1 MKTLYGITNIQ
12 VYMTSDIDEL
22 NQFLLKHNGNIID
35 IQCTDKYF
43 HVVYRYCEDSN
54 NEKSN

>member
-1 MKTLYGITNIQ
+1 MKNLYGITNLQ

-22 NQFLLKHNGNIID
+22 NQFLLEYDGNIIE

-43 HVVYRYCEDSN
+43 HVVYKYREV
-54 NEKSN
+54 